1 MDWKKL
7 YLDANGRIGQ
17 KDFWIGWLILFVVG
31 IVLGMVTAGAP
42 VVSAIIGL
50 VLIYPGV
57 CLFSKRLH
65 DFGKSGWLAA
75 IPYGISGAVQVLA
88 LLTAFGVM
96 SGMASGN
103 AAMAGGAMAGLMG
116 FGLFALIALCV
127 VLAFLLWV
135 GLSKGDPGENQYGPP
150 PTPLIG
156 GATTPAA

>member
-7 YLDANGRIGQ
+7 YLEANGRIGQ

-31 IVLGMVTAGAP
+31 IVLGMVLAGMP
-42 VVSAIIGL
+42 QISGIVGL
-50 VLIYPGV
+50 LLIYPGV

-75 IPYGISGAVQVLA
+75 IPYGISGIVQVLG
-88 LLTAFGVM
+88 LLAAFGIAT
-96 SGMASGN
+96 GMGSGN
-103 AAMAGGAMAGLMG
+103 AAMTGGAMAGLAG
-116 FGLFALIALCV
+116 LGLFFLCAFIVLI
-127 VLAFLLWV
+127 AFLLWV

-156 GATTPAA
+156 GAKAPAA